1 MKTKGKVIVKVFRH
15 LNDCQ
20 SIMRQFQP
28 DLRGFTLVEL
38 LVVIS
43 IIGLLAGLGIPAINR
58 GLESARSAGCAN
70 NLKQMGIAVQRFS
83 AEHDGYLM
91 KSWGNQGP
99 AMYAQGVDESWGYP
113 QSDWVGWDRMV
124 LDYLELGTLGPNGK
138 RVYTEKSASICRCP
152 ADKTKG
158 NVFSN
163 YLVGVGAIPNSYRFN
178 ASAQLDPNRAM
189 ARKIVSLP
197 SPSKFI
203 LIMDGNWKE
212 YHHVSINDPVA
223 VGNVSRTDTN
233 NVATTRHGGAANYLF
248 ADGHVER
255 LKWAETWDRTAPGA
269 DSSWGLWKQ

>member
-1 MKTKGKVIVKVFRH
+1 METKGKVIVKVFRH

-58 GLESARSAGCAN
+58 GLESARTAGCAN
-70 NLKQMGIAVQRFS
+70 NLKQMGVAVQRFS
-83 AEHDGYLM
+83 AEHDGYLI
-91 KSWGNQGP
+91 KSWFNQGP
-99 AMYAQGVDESWGYP
+99 DFPTGGN
-113 QSDWVGWDRMV
+113 DWEYSPADWAGWDRVV
-124 LDYLELGTLGPNGK
+124 LDYLEQGTLGPNGK

-163 YLVGVGAIPNSYRFN
+163 YLVGIGAIPNSYRFN
-178 ASAQLDPNRAM
+178 ASMQRVGEEKAVKM
-189 ARKIVSLP
+189 VSIP
-197 SPSKFI
+197 SPSKLI
-203 LIMDGNWKE
+203 LVVDGVWKS
-212 YHHVSINDPVA
+212 YHHV
-223 VGNVSRTDTN
+223 RTDDAVDIGKISPSNSN

-255 LKWAETWDRTAPGA
+255 LKWEDTWNKSAPGA
-269 DSSWGLWKQ
+269 DPSWGLWRQ

>member
-1 MKTKGKVIVKVFRH
+1 MAKVFYGTQC
-15 LNDCQ
+15 DI
-20 SIMRQFQP
+20 SIMRYFQP
-28 DLRGFTLVEL
+28 GLRGFTLVEL

-58 GLESARSAGCAN
+58 GLESARTAGCAN

-99 AMYAQGVDESWGYP
+99 AMYAPGVDLSWGYP
-113 QSDWVGWDRMV
+113 QNDWVGWDRMV

-203 LIMDGNWKE
+203 LIMDGNWKS
-212 YHHVSINDPVA
+212 YHHVSISDPVA
-223 VGNVSRTDTN
+223 IGNVSRTDTN

-269 DSSWGLWKQ
+269 DPSWGLWKQ